1 MSRVLIAKSASGT
14 HTDSRTSSN
23 LETPKLR
30 DETKLPEH
38 GEDLGFGIASATLL
52 TVSGGE
58 VDRSGDH
65 KIVWLWFNYSDTSDI
80 GLQYH
85 VQRVLPSVARAGA
98 IELEKLGEVIRR
110 LWGCDSWITR
120 ERFLSFDRGKRRY
133 ERFRDEIVAM
143 LRDEPIEDGETHSA
157 EAVIAKALRS
167 DSGACRDWLSRILVG
182 HYGKCPAISA
192 SLVRCIGR
200 LEFDESGTWGMHV
213 ADDALKHPEA
223 EVREA
228 AVRALET
235 WGGREALV
243 ILGKHNDPIAWL
255 DEYVKEVIVDLSRAS
270 S

>member
-65 KIVWLWFNYSDTSDI
+65 KIVWLWFNYSDTSAASDDI

-143 LRDEPIEDGETHSA
+143 
-157 EAVIAKALRS
+157 
-167 DSGACRDWLSRILVG
+167 
-182 HYGKCPAISA
+182 
-192 SLVRCIGR
+192 
-200 LEFDESGTWGMHV
+200 
-213 ADDALKHPEA
+213 PEA
-223 EVREA
+223 GARIFVEVWPGRTLCGLIERTLA
-228 AVRALET
+228 GRPFVTINMDQPGRHGLLQLVHAL
-235 WGGREALV
+235 GQLA
-243 ILGKHNDPIAWL
+243 
-255 DEYVKEVIVDLSRAS
+255 
-270 S
+270 